1 MELFAKMVNY
11 FKTLDVCMG
20 SECAFHFFFQTLQS
34 DVKKTLSQVAEK

>member
-20 SECAFHFFFQTLQS
+20 SECDSHFFQTLQS
-34 DVKKTLSQVAEK
+34 DVKKTLSKVAEK